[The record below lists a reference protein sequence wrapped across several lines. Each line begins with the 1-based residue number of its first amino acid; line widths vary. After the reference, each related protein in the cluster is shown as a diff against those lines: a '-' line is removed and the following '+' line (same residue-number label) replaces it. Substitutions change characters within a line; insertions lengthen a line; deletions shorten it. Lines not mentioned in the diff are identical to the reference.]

1 LNVPVSLL
9 DQIIHGD
16 CTKIMPTMPSES
28 IDLVIA
34 DPPYLVNY
42 RPRDGRTVDSDRS
55 NAWLHPS
62 FAEAYRL
69 LKPNTFCV
77 SFYGW
82 PHVDQFMTTWKA
94 VGFHPVSHMI
104 GLKDYSSRSG
114 YTESFH
120 ETIYLLAKG
129 RPPKPPKP
137 FKDVIDWHYTGNRL
151 HPTQKPVEVI
161 QKFIE
166 AFSKPGSVVLDPFA
180 GSGTTAIAARNCGRQ
195 FILIEKVWRHWKD
208 AHDRIAEA
216 P

>member
-9 DQIIHGD
+9 NQIIHGN

-28 IDLVIA
+28 IDLIIA

-42 RPRDGRTVDSDRS
+42 RPRDGRRVDSDGS
-55 NAWLHPS
+55 NAWLYPS

-69 LKPNTFCV
+69 LKPNRFCV

-82 PHVDQFMTTWKA
+82 PHVEQFMSTWKN

-114 YTESFH
+114 YTESYH
-120 ETIYLLAKG
+120 ETLYLLAKD
-129 RPPKPPKP
+129 RPPRPSKP

-161 QKFIE
+161 QKFVE
-166 AFSKPGSVVLDPFA
+166 AFSKSGDVVLDPFA

-208 AHDRIAEA
+208 AHDRIAGA
-216 P
+216 R